1 MQNLSEL
8 LFFYTHLTSFITP
21 TNCTTLMLLVID
33 VPSCVDLD
41 PIRRKFEY
49 SLLDIY
55 VVTFHLGPWGLNTA
69 F

>member
-1 MQNLSEL
+1 MQNLSKL
-8 LFFYTHLTSFITP
+8 IFFYTHLTSFVTP
-21 TNCTTLMLLVID
+21 TNCTALMLLVID

-41 PIRRKFEY
+41 RLRRKFEY

-55 VVTFHLGPWGLNTA
+55 VVTFHLGQRGLNTA